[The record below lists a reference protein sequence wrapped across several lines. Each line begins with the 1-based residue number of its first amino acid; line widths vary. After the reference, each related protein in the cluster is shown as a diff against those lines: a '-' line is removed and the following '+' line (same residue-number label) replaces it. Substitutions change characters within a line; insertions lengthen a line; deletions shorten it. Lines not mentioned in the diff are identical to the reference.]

1 MNSTSQLDPRV
12 YGRYSKAPTSYKDPI
27 YKDLISQAEQ
37 QAGIPQGLLASVV
50 YAGERSNNDQVS
62 PVGAKTMFQFMPKTR
77 EYIKNKYGF
86 DAYASPYEG
95 AMAAASLLKDNQ
107 QALSKYTNDLS
118 MIAASYNTG
127 AGNVMKHLQEGK
139 PLAKE
144 TQGYIARTSQML
156 GGGVPNAITTQQEPV
171 VNQSTNT
178 KSRTGVQTPN
188 GTLLT
193 PAGSAATTE
202 PNTQGIELLNPP
214 SLLDTLN
221 AFSEGKNQADGVKQ
235 DADTSLANIFHNT
248 SGESGGMLKSLSQF
262 M

>member
-1 MNSTSQLDPRV
+1 MNSTPQLDPRV

-77 EYIKNKYGF
+77 DYIKKKYGF

-107 QALSKYTNDLS
+107 QALSKYTNDPSL
-118 MIAASYNTG
+118 IAASYNTG
-127 AGNVMKHLQEGK
+127 AGNVIKHLQEGK

-156 GGGVPNAITTQQEPV
+156 GGGTPNETTAQQEPM
-171 VNQSTNT
+171 VNQPTNT
-178 KSRTGVQTPN
+178 KSGTGVQTPIS
-188 GTLLT
+188 TL
-193 PAGSAATTE
+193 PAQAGSATTTE
-202 PNTQGIELLNPP
+202 PSTQDVELLNPP

-235 DADTSLANIFHNT
+235 DADTSLANLFHNT

>member
-1 MNSTSQLDPRV
+1 MNSTPQLDPRV
-12 YGRYSKAPTSYKDPI
+12 YGKYSKAPTSYKDPI

-107 QALSKYTNDLS
+107 QTLSKYTNDPA

-127 AGNVMKHLQEGK
+127 AGNVIKHLQDGK

-156 GGGVPNAITTQQEPV
+156 GGGTLNEATAQQLSSTNPTATTQ
-171 VNQSTNT
+171 
-178 KSRTGVQTPN
+178 SRVGVQTPISALP
-188 GTLLT
+188 TQ
-193 PAGSAATTE
+193 AGSATTTE
-202 PNTQGIELLNPP
+202 PSIQDVELLKSP

-221 AFSEGKNQADGVKQ
+221 AFSEGKNQADGVRQ
-235 DADTSLANIFHNT
+235 DADTSLANMFHNT
-248 SGESGGMLKSLSQF
+248 SSESGGMLKSLSQF